1 MGEKSNS
8 LTFMQMK
15 GIKEEREKMGQK
27 LILKNYFFLK
37 FMLIRFIDTKSL
49 SNTKLK
55 NSKEIRFKYTK
66 LKFMKTFN

>member
-55 NSKEIRFKYTK
+55 NSKENQIQVYQIEIYENF
-66 LKFMKTFN
+66 